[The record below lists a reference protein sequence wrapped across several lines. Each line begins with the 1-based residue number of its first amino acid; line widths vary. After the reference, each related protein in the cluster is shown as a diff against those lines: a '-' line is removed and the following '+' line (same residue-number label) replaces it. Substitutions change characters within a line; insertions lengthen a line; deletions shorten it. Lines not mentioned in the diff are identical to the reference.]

1 LIDLSTYQ
9 NKYHCAR
16 IEREGGVLEVTL
28 HTDGGPLVLNETM
41 HSELPLLFADI
52 GNDPETKVVILTGT
66 GDVFCAEMAAGDWD
80 FSTPSGWDRTYLEG
94 RRLIQNLLDIH
105 VPMIA
110 AVNGPARVHAEIPVL
125 CDIVLVSEN
134 ADFQDTAHFGEWKVV
149 PGDGS
154 HLVWPLL
161 LGPNRGKYF
170 LLTEQRI
177 SAREAVDL
185 GVAGEVLAPEDLMP
199 RARELAAF
207 FAERSSVT
215 LRNTRVALNM
225 MIRNMMQDSASHGL
239 ALEGYSV
246 IHNAMQADKGAASDG
261 E

>member
-1 LIDLSTYQ
+1 
-9 NKYHCAR
+9 
-16 IEREGGVLEVTL
+16 VL
-28 HTDGGPLVLNETM
+28 DDTM

-52 GNDPETKVVILTGT
+52 GNDPQNRVVILTGT
-66 GDVFCAEMAAGDWD
+66 GDVFCTQIDDGDWD
-80 FSTPSGWDRTYLEG
+80 FSTPAGWDKTYLEG

-110 AVNGPARVHAEIPVL
+110 AVNGPARVHAEILVL
-125 CDIVLVSEN
+125 CDIVLVSET
-134 ADFQDTAHFGEWKVV
+134 ADFQDTAHFGGWQVV

-154 HLVWPLL
+154 HLVWPML

-177 SAREAVDL
+177 GAQEAVDL
-185 GVAGEVLAPEDLMP
+185 GVANERLSPDRLMP

-207 FAERSSVT
+207 LSERSDAT

-225 MIRNMMQDSASHGL
+225 MIRNMMQDSMSHGL

-246 IHNAMQADKGAASDG
+246 MHNALQAARDAASEGD
-261 E
+261 